1 MTGNPGQG
9 HPATAVLDSPL
20 GPLVAVATSIGL
32 SGLAFSEGD
41 DPGPTGHYDLDDL
54 DLAALA
60 VLVEASRQL
69 DEYWCGTR
77 QSFDLPL
84 DWGTTVGFAR
94 EVLEASR
101 AIPFGAVTTYRDL
114 AARAGRPRAYRA
126 AGNALASNR
135 IVVVVPCH
143 RVLRSDG
150 GIGGYGGR
158 IDRKEHL
165 LALES
170 RALKSGQDVPP
181 ESPVPPPIPPP
192 IPFDQASHIAR

>member
-1 MTGNPGQG
+1 MGSRML
-9 HPATAVLDSPL
+9 LDSPL
-20 GPLVAVATSIGL
+20 GPLVAMATPAGL
-32 SGLAFSEGD
+32 AGLAFSEGE
-41 DPGPTGHYDLDDL
+41 DPGPTGRSDLD
-54 DLAALA
+54 ALA
-60 VLVEASRQL
+60 VLEETGRQL
-69 DEYWCGTR
+69 DEYWCATR

-84 DWGTTVGFAR
+84 DWGTTAGFAR

-101 AIPFGAVTTYRDL
+101 AIPYGTVTSYRDL

-158 IDRKEHL
+158 IDRKEQL

-170 RALKSGQDVPP
+170 RAIQSG
-181 ESPVPPPIPPP
+181 
-192 IPFDQASHIAR
+192 